1 MLQDSG
7 VHVYTMQDVDRHGI
21 AGVLDMALSRIDP
34 YRNRPL
40 HCTFDIDSIDPIAAP
55 GTGTLARG
63 GLSYRE
69 SHFICEEMA
78 ATGRLVGLDL
88 VEVNPLID
96 SIPQE
101 QMHGD
106 DPEMGPASVTVQL
119 ACELALSALGKNIM
133 QK

>member
-69 SHFICEEMA
+69 AHYICEEMA
-78 ATGRLVGLDL
+78 ATGRLVGMDV
-88 VEVNPLID
+88 VEINPLVD
-96 SIPQE
+96 TLPE
-101 QMHGD
+101 RMHGD
-106 DPEMGPASVTVQL
+106 DPDAGAASETVQL
-119 ACELALSALGKNIM
+119 GM
-133 QK
+133 